1 MKRSPHQLR
10 VHFRRTS
17 LCVLACIAVFAA
29 SLAGPSSA
37 QDADPS
43 SGEVASSYIDVVGF
57 LGEHGVELPAA
68 VARQFSDFS
77 EQGQQQ
83 RLLGLGVDRSILE
96 SDIDT
101 RPMPLVAELLRVLD
115 PDAAR
120 PEVASDEDFAQS
132 MVDAAAGGLI
142 ADLQEDY
149 SSRLGFAR
157 WDSTA
162 DGGRILV
169 IPVVGPSQQEVTQ
182 IEANALPGDT
192 SIRVETTDISYPDLR
207 ELKDAVNASVRATTG
222 NRLGD
227 WSIGIDHETLKVFVR
242 VDASLE
248 RNRGI
253 LTGISSGTVGATGT
267 VNEGQTANN
276 QGNKQIEDLLAGD
289 DEAVTTVDEG
299 QTGDTQTGDLLAGLA
314 SIVRDAADTF
324 VAAEIPSSSRTG
336 AEMLTF
342 ADAKMEPPETD
353 LRESANIRG
362 GEWIISDNGSV
373 CTTNFLWKKVTTYR
387 MGTAGHCSTTTG
399 AGSSPRDYRSF
410 DHLTLAWNSNGD
422 IGTVTLN
429 GWTDDSDSDYALM
442 TMPAEATTSSR
453 VSTTATHWRP
463 VTKVSPLANLTVKY
477 LNFCHV
483 GWGLKT
489 THRLDKSCGMITES
503 DISFTHTLST
513 GEELTIHG
521 IYCTDAEHA
530 RGDSGGPHYIEVGDG
545 AHAVGIHHGP
555 VGTGDSCF
563 TTVQAATAHHG
574 YSIVLN

>member
-1 MKRSPHQLR
+1 MLASIA
-10 VHFRRTS
+10 
-17 LCVLACIAVFAA
+17 VLAAA
-29 SLAGPSSA
+29 LVSASSA
-37 QDADPS
+37 QNANPTPGTTES
-43 SGEVASSYIDVVGF
+43 AGLDVVGF
-57 LGEHGVELPAA
+57 LAQYGVELPAA
-68 VARQFSDFS
+68 VAKQFTSLT
-77 EQGQQQ
+77 EQDQQQ
-83 RLLGLGVDRSILE
+83 RLISLGVDRSILR
-96 SDIDT
+96 SNVAD

-115 PDAAR
+115 PDAPR
-120 PEVASDEDFAQS
+120 PEIASDDDYARS
-132 MVDAAAGGLI
+132 MVDAAAGAVL
-142 ADLQEDY
+142 ADLQGDY

-162 DGGRILV
+162 SGGRILV

-227 WSIGIDHETLKVFVR
+227 WSIGIDHETRKVSVR

-276 QGNKQIEDLLAGD
+276 QGNKQIEDLRAGD

-362 GEWIISDNGSV
+362 GEWIISDKGSV
-373 CTTNFLWKKVTTYR
+373 CTTNFLWKKVATYR

-399 AGSSPRDYRSF
+399 AGSAPRHYRSF

-429 GWTDDSDSDYALM
+429 GWTDGSDSDYALM

-489 THRLDKSCGMITES
+489 THRLDKSCGTITES
-503 DISFTHTLST
+503 DISFTQTLST

-530 RGDSGGPHYIEVGDG
+530 GGDSGGPHYIEVGDG